1 MASALA
7 ILGGSPVI
15 PGGLR
20 ATWPVFDDGDR
31 QALLKVFDSGRWNS
45 TAEVQ
50 RFAAEFARFHNAR
63 YGFALSNGTAGL
75 EMALRA
81 GGIEQGDEVLVPAV
95 TFIATALAVIFVNAV
110 PVIVDVAPETYCMDP
125 EAAEAA
131 ITPRTRAILTVH
143 YGGYPSDMDRL
154 TEIARRHGLLLIED
168 CAHAHASEW
177 RGRRVGGIGDAGA
190 FSFQMSKTLTAGEG
204 GMMIT
209 DCEEIAALR
218 YLHPRSAPMTGL
230 QAALLRAQLK
240 RLPGQ
245 TEVRHETGAYLAG
258 GLEEI
263 GGVRPL
269 RRDPRITKR
278 GYYYFIIRYDAGHF
292 QGVSRSLFI
301 QALRAEGVPAE
312 AGYGSPIHRHPSLLE
327 RRFGE
332 GGYPRNFC
340 PYLGRVDYAQVS
352 CPVSERALAEEQVT
366 LDGRLLLGGR
376 TAAADILEAIR
387 KVKRHADDLKMA
399 GDRR

>member
-7 ILGGSPVI
+7 IRGGSPVI
-15 PGGLR
+15 PGGLKAR
-20 ATWPVFDDGDR
+20 WPILDDDDR
-31 QALLKVFDSGRWNS
+31 QALLRIFDSGHWNS
-45 TAEVQ
+45 TAAIQ
-50 RFAAEFARFHNAR
+50 RFAAEFARFHHAR
-63 YGFALSNGTAGL
+63 YGFALANGTAGL

-95 TFIATALAVIFVNAV
+95 TFIATALAAIFVNAV
-110 PVIVDVAPETYCMDP
+110 PIFVDVDPETYCMDP
-125 EAAEAA
+125 GAAAAA
-131 ITPRTRAILTVH
+131 ITPRARAILTVH

-154 TEIARRHGLLLIED
+154 TEVARRHNLLLIED
-168 CAHAHASEW
+168 CAHAHGSEW
-177 RGRRVGGIGDAGA
+177 KGKRVGGIGDAGA

-209 DCEEIAALR
+209 NREEIAALH
-218 YLHPRSAPMTGL
+218 YLHPRSSPMTGF
-230 QAALLRAQLK
+230 QATLLRSQLK
-240 RLPGQ
+240 RLPEQ
-245 TEVRHETGAYLAG
+245 TEIRHTAG
-258 GLEEI
+258 TCLSEGLEEI

-292 QGVSRSLFI
+292 QGIPRSSFI

-312 AGYGSPIHRHPSLLE
+312 AGYGSPLHRHPALLE

-332 GGYPRNFC
+332 GGYPKNFC
-340 PYLGRVDYAQVS
+340 PYLGRIDYAQVS

-366 LDGRLLLGGR
+366 LDGHLLLGGK
-376 TAAADILEAIR
+376 AAAEAILEAIR
-387 KVKRHADDLKMA
+387 KVKTHANDLKA
-399 GDRR
+399 